1 MGKRY
6 ISDLGGFIKGVV
18 FGMRLFMTDVTGPG
32 ITIHSNTR
40 PLCRQTIVMIDPE
53 AIKGN

>member
-6 ISDLGGFIKGVV
+6 ISDLGGFIKGIV
-18 FGMRLFMTDVTGPG
+18 FGMLFMTDLTGPG